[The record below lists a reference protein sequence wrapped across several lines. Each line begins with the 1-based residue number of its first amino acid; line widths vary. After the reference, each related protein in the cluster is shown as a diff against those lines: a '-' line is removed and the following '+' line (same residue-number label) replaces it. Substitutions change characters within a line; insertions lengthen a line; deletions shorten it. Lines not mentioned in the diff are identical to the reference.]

1 MTLFDYAV
9 LLILAASIVV
19 SVLRGLVREILS
31 LIGWIAAFVVASLFA
46 EDVAQLMAATLDP
59 KGIGLVAGFMIVLV
73 GMALVSAIVSWGIM
87 KAIAAAGMSLADRGL
102 GGLFGLGRG
111 LIIVVAL
118 AIVCGMTPVPQQPFW
133 KQAMF
138 SPLVETMVE
147 TVRPFLPAEVAS
159 RVKF

>member
-46 EDVAQLMAATLDP
+46 EDVAQLMSTTLDP

>member
-46 EDVAQLMAATLDP
+46 EDVAQMMSATLDP